1 MMSADAYRKAM
12 DEEKRRHRSAINK
25 LMADYATQD
34 NTWAQG
40 DRFELKGKQFV
51 ITDESISI
59 GIYGDL
65 PMLSFTCRE
74 LRKDG
79 KPYTTSRRSHYLNS
93 DKMKGAKRI

>member
-1 MMSADAYRKAM
+1 MTADGYRKAM
-12 DEEKRRHRSAINK
+12 DDEKRRHRDTIHK
-25 LMADYATQD
+25 IMTDYAIQG
-34 NTWAQG
+34 NTWGKG

-79 KPYTTSRRSHYLNS
+79 KPYTTSRRSHYLNP